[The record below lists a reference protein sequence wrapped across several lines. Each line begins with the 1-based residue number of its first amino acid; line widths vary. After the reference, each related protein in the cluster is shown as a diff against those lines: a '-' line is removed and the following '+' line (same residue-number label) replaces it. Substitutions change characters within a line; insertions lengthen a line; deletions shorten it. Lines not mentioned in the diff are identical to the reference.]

1 MRILF
6 CGQSGYPS
14 NKNATINRYVSIAKT
29 MSYENEILFINRISV
44 HENNNFSK
52 KTEFKIINVSSQK
65 YRPKNFLKRNF
76 FKFFSP
82 IFELLAI
89 WKVNNEKKIDWVNI
103 YTQYF
108 GLCLFYYSLSKIFR
122 FKTILHYVE
131 IRSEFKNRNLF
142 LKLNDFLY
150 DNYSMFLFDCYLPI
164 SHFLDEYL
172 KEKNPTVKTLIIPPI
187 CDFDYF
193 KNLNCSNEFNDSY
206 FLYCGS
212 TAYCDVI
219 VFIIESFEKLKC
231 DEFIKLYLVLNGE
244 ISIEI
249 KELIERN
256 QGKIKLFS
264 DLEYEKLICLYKNAV
279 ALLIPLRNI
288 PQDEARFPQKICEY
302 IASGKIIISTNF
314 GEVKYYFEDMNNAVI
329 ADTYDKT
336 AYVKKMEWVLQNIS
350 NLNFMEKKIYETG
363 KKYFD
368 ITAHK
373 EPIKDFLKC

>member
-44 HENNNFSK
+44 HENNDFSK
-52 KTEFKIINVSSQK
+52 KTEFKIINVSSQN

-82 IFELLAI
+82 LFELRAI

-108 GLCLFYYSLSKIFR
+108 GLCLFYYFLSKIFR

-172 KEKNPTVKTLIIPPI
+172 KEKNPMVKTLIIPPI

-193 KNLNCSNEFNDSY
+193 KKLNCSNEFNDSY

-219 VFIIESFEKLKC
+219 VFIIESFEKLKS
-231 DEFIKLYLVLNGE
+231 DEFIKLYLVLNGKV
-244 ISIEI
+244 SIEI

-256 QGKIKLFS
+256 QDRIQLFS
-264 DLEYEKLICLYKNAV
+264 NLEYEKLIGLYKNAL

-314 GEVKYYFEDMNNAVI
+314 GEVKHYFEDMNNALI
-329 ADTYDKT
+329 ADTYDKI
-336 AYVKKMEWVLQNIS
+336 AYAKKMGWVLS
-350 NLNFMEKKIYETG
+350 NSLKIKELEENAYLSG
-363 KKYFD
+363 RKYFD
-368 ITAHK
+368 IRSYY
-373 EPIKDFLKC
+373 EPIKDFLK

>member
-6 CGQSGYPS
+6 CGQSQYP
-14 NKNATINRYVSIAKT
+14 NNTNATINRYVSIAKA
-29 MSYENEILFINRISV
+29 MSHENEIIFVNRTPV
-44 HENNNFSK
+44 HEISSFSC
-52 KTEFKIINVSSQK
+52 KTEFEVINACNQK
-65 YRPKNFLKRNF
+65 FRPQNFLKRNF
-76 FKFFSP
+76 FKLFSP
-82 IFELLAI
+82 IFEFWSI
-89 WKVNNEKKIDWVNI
+89 RNCNKIKKIDWVNV

-108 GLCLFYYSLSKIFR
+108 GLCLFYYFLSKILR

-150 DNYSMFLFDCYLPI
+150 DNYSMFLFDRYLPI

-172 KEKNPTVKTLIIPPI
+172 KEKNPMVKTLIIPPI

-193 KNLNCSNEFNDSY
+193 KKLNCSNEFDDSY

-212 TAYCDVI
+212 SAYSDVI
-219 VFIIESFEKLKC
+219 VFIIESFEKLKS
-231 DEFIKLYLVLNGE
+231 DEFIKLYLVLNGKV
-244 ISIEI
+244 SIEI

-256 QGKIKLFS
+256 QDRIQLFS
-264 DLEYEKLICLYKNAV
+264 NLEYEKLICLYKNAI

-314 GEVKYYFEDMNNAVI
+314 GEVKHYFEDMNNALI
-329 ADTYDKT
+329 ADAYDKT
-336 AYVKKMEWVLQNIS
+336 TYAKKMEWVLQNIS
-350 NLNFMEKKIYETG
+350 HLNFMENKIYETG

-368 ITAHK
+368 IISYY